1 MVQLEQAQ
9 NEIQRL
15 SSENCTIMD
24 QLVAKSAHADE
35 IETSTSAGSNP
46 VRNEEQGEWKKSS
59 GVKPASENEILNQE
73 VELEKERLARR
84 LVCLEQIF
92 LVLRKGLEAGIF
104 SKAEDTEA
112 LEHEVLAKI
121 SNMSTFV
128 TPANSTRSS
137 RASPA
142 LHMRDTPS
150 RGPSMSATPI
160 PANATHN
167 SQASPAPRSR
177 DTPIRTSM
185 GTPVPNGI
193 VNHTASPV
201 PKLWKKGDT
210 PRATEDDTISKP
222 PADKSTGKNLS
233 SRMSGT
239 PKIVGSNRSTLNS
252 ESHVEPRND
261 VPTLKGAS
269 PSTSLGEISRGT
281 TEPPLLQSQ
290 SVSRPVSDGYSGNA
304 VNSPAPGTPQGAL
317 PSSSVADVRL
327 NRDPP
332 LVQSIPLRGVIVQT

>member
-1 MVQLEQAQ
+1 LKKQLSDVPQLMVQLEQAQ

-35 IETSTSAGSNP
+35 IETNTSAGSNP

-142 LHMRDTPS
+142 LHMRVSGSSFSRYPDSQVDGHPS
-150 RGPSMSATPI
+150 TEWDCESYC
-160 PANATHN
+160 
-167 SQASPAPRSR
+167 QSR
-177 DTPIRTSM
+177 AKT
-185 GTPVPNGI
+185 VE
-193 VNHTASPV
+193 
-201 PKLWKKGDT
+201 KG
-210 PRATEDDTISKP
+210 R
-222 PADKSTGKNLS
+222 
-233 SRMSGT
+233 
-239 PKIVGSNRSTLNS
+239 
-252 ESHVEPRND
+252 H
-261 VPTLKGAS
+261 S
-269 PSTSLGEISRGT
+269 PS
-281 TEPPLLQSQ
+281 
-290 SVSRPVSDGYSGNA
+290 N
-304 VNSPAPGTPQGAL
+304 
-317 PSSSVADVRL
+317 
-327 NRDPP
+327 
-332 LVQSIPLRGVIVQT
+332 